1 MFQKQAPVLTLNNP
15 DLRVALCF
23 PPLSPLISLRNLKFS
38 KRTAN
43 LYLPMESL
51 LNHVIRPCIRTN
63 YKPSK
68 QGLTSTVPGT
78 PSLEATRLSWSQS
91 QTGVDSRK
99 SARKDSSNLII
110 HAAEV
115 TYHKLLLPPRTINL
129 SPNFSDVHL
138 ITTLKMSNVAT
149 C

>member
-1 MFQKQAPVLTLNNP
+1 MFQKQALVLTPNNK
-15 DLRVALCF
+15 DHIVALCF
-23 PPLSPLISLRNLKFS
+23 PPLSLLICLRNLKFS
-38 KRTAN
+38 KRTGN
-43 LYLPMESL
+43 LSLPMESL
-51 LNHVIRPCIRTN
+51 LNHVTKPCIRTN
-63 YKPSK
+63 YKQSK

-110 HAAEV
+110 HAVEV

-129 SPNFSDVHL
+129 SPNFSDVRL
-138 ITTLKMSNVAT
+138 ITTLRMSNVAI